1 MPSCIACHLFLLLTI
16 LLGERVREALEARM
30 VKSENWRCIPELK
43 DFKVHIHPKAWLDC
57 MPTSPVYSN
66 PSKIRRLC
74 DQPLSAMHLSH
85 CSDMHGKRPPLR
97 RYFKKKDT
105 SVDMRNNQLDEFQ
118 CDQRVPAS
126 SDSSG
131 IKRYYQDKKPETIV
145 ISDEEI
151 ELFPWVFNLDIMA

>member
-1 MPSCIACHLFLLLTI
+1 MEKKVLEGTSTLLPVKFRDAKLYCVPFIVTFTI

-97 RYFKKKDT
+97 RYFKK
-105 SVDMRNNQLDEFQ
+105 
-118 CDQRVPAS
+118 
-126 SDSSG
+126 
-131 IKRYYQDKKPETIV
+131 
-145 ISDEEI
+145 
-151 ELFPWVFNLDIMA
+151 